1 MRSAAQKVAR
11 GVAAR
16 GISESGFALPTVMIT
31 LLVAFGFGSVV
42 VLSSVAAQQGTT
54 RDHNAKAAL
63 AVAEAGVDN
72 VLLRY
77 NRIRTTSPA
86 DVCLPVAGSVVGAGG
101 WCPNQVTGTLDR
113 GAFTTQVRPTT
124 GMLEIVSTG
133 TIDGATRRVQ
143 VIAHSSGG
151 LQPFGNAS
159 VIGLDSLSLNSNAQI
174 DADVATNGNITMNS
188 NAEINCD
195 YAQVGVAGT
204 VVLQSNAEFNC
215 PPPAHGTIALPP
227 VNLGDVATNNSNGR
241 ICTLDPIVGQQ
252 CNQAWNATTRRLQM
266 NSNSSITLG
275 ASGGTYNYFL
285 CQLTLNSNSSLR
297 IAAGAK
303 VRLYFGSPDV
313 APCTNQSQPL
323 ILNSNSQIE
332 PTGAGPLDIALLV
345 VGSDT
350 RATNVTFNSNTQL
363 ISCSQSFVLY
373 APRSAIN
380 MNSNS
385 TYCGGMAG
393 KSILMNS
400 NANIQVSPVAQDF
413 ELPNT
418 VAGHYVSDDFVECQ
432 AVAPTAPSF
441 DAGC

>member
-1 MRSAAQKVAR
+1 M
-11 GVAAR
+11 
-16 GISESGFALPTVMIT
+16 PTVMLT

-42 VLSSVAAQQGTT
+42 VLASVAAQQGTT

-63 AVAEAGVDN
+63 AVAEAGVEN

-77 NRIRTTSPA
+77 NRIRTTSAA
-86 DVCLPVAGSVVGAGG
+86 DACLPVAGAVAGTGG

-113 GAFTTQVRPTT
+113 GTFVTQVRPTPTT
-124 GMLEIVSTG
+124 GTLDIVSTG

-143 VIAHSSGG
+143 VVAHSSGG
-151 LQPFGNAS
+151 MQPFANAS
-159 VIGLDSLSLNSNAQI
+159 VIGLDSISLNSNAQI
-174 DADVATNGNITMNS
+174 DADVATNGNITMYS

-204 VVLQSNAEFNC
+204 VITQSNADFNC

-227 VNLGDVATNNSNGR
+227 VNLGDVATNNANAR
-241 ICTLDPIVGQQ
+241 ICNLDPIVGQE
-252 CNQAWNATTRRLQM
+252 CNQAWNSTTRRLQM

-285 CQLTLNSNSSLR
+285 CQLTLNANSSLR
-297 IAAGAK
+297 VAAGAK
-303 VRLYFGSPDV
+303 VRLYFGTPDT

-350 RATNVTFNSNTQL
+350 RATTVTFNSNTQL
-363 ISCSQSFVLY
+363 VSCNQSFVLY
-373 APRSAIN
+373 APRSAVH

-385 TYCGGMAG
+385 TYCGGLGA
-393 KSILMNS
+393 KSISMDS
-400 NANIQVSPVAQDF
+400 NADIAVNSVAQDF

-418 VAGHYVSDDFVECQ
+418 VAGHYVPDDFVECDS
-432 AVAPTAPSF
+432 VAATAPNF
-441 DAGC
+441 DSEC